1 MARNTLAG
9 KSTGTSRS
17 AQYLRDNPEVKEKKL
32 AYDKEYQKK
41 KAQVKKRVETNSANR
56 KAGTYG
62 KMTAMGK
69 DRSHT
74 KKGTLVLEDRAANR
88 ARNGKGKDGKKLK

>member
-1 MARNTLAG
+1 MARNKLAG

-17 AQYLRDNPEVKEKKL
+17 AQYLRDNPDVRAKKL

-41 KAQVKKRVETNSANR
+41 KAQVKKRVETNKANR
-56 KAGTYG
+56 QAGTYG

-74 KKGTLVLEDRAANR
+74 KEGKLVLEDRSKNR
-88 ARNGKGKDGKKLK
+88 ARNGKKGSSLK